1 MPVKPIP
8 DGYTSITPYL
18 YIRGASEAIE
28 FYKRSFDAQEMFRL
42 AGPNGRI
49 GHAEL
54 KMGNSVV
61 MLADEHPEARV
72 VGPQTLGGTSVG
84 ILLYVENVDEVVAR
98 AVAGGAKIERP
109 IQNQFYC
116 DRSGTLLDHYGH
128 KWTIATH
135 VEDVPPDE
143 MEKRMKKAHPSN

>member
-1 MPVKPIP
+1 VKPIP

-42 AGPNGRI
+42 PGPNGRI

-61 MLADEHPEARV
+61 MLADEHPEVGV
-72 VGPQTLGGTSVG
+72 VGPPTLGGTSVG

-109 IQNQFYC
+109 IQNQFYG
-116 DRSGTLLDHYGH
+116 DRSGTLVDPYGH

>member
-42 AGPNGRI
+42 PGPNGRI

-61 MLADEHPEARV
+61 MLADEHPEVGV
-72 VGPQTLGGTSVG
+72 VGPPTLGGTSVG

-109 IQNQFYC
+109 IQNQFYG
-116 DRSGTLLDHYGH
+116 DRSGTLVDPYGH

>member
-28 FYKRSFDAQEMFRL
+28 FYKRSFDAQEVFRL
-42 AGPNGRI
+42 AGPHGRI

-54 KMGNSVV
+54 KIGNSVV
-61 MLADEHPEARV
+61 MLADEHPEASV

-98 AVAGGAKIERP
+98 AVAGGARIERP
-109 IQNQFYC
+109 IQNQFYG
-116 DRSGTLLDHYGH
+116 DRSATLLDPYGH
-128 KWTIATH
+128 KWTLATH

-143 MEKRMKKAHPSN
+143 MEKRMKKARPSN